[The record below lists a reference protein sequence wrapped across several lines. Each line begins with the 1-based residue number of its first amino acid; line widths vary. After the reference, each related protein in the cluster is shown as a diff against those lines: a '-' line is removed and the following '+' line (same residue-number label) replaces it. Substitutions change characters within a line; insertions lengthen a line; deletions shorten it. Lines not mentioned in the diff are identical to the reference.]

1 MKEWKLKV
9 AQRKEEKN
17 KVLGWEWMKEGKL
30 KVAQRNEKENKMCW
44 DENEW
49 KKESW
54 V

>member
-9 AQRKEEKN
+9 AQRNEE
-17 KVLGWEWMKEGKL
+17 
-30 KVAQRNEKENKMCW
+30 ENKLYW

-54 V
+54 K